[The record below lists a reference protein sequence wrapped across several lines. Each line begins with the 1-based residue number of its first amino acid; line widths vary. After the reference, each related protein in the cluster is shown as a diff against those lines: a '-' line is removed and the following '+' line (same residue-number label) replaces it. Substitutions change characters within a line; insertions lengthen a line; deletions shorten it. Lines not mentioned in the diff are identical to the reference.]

1 MYFNQR
7 YSWRRVFTLSAT
19 FLFTLLIAISC
30 KKKDSNLGKNVL
42 NPDDLL
48 NAAQVDT
55 FTLQTFTIA
64 EDSVITDNPA
74 FCVLGS
80 YNDPKFGT
88 VNANFYTQLRL
99 SGLNPNFGDLNTLTI
114 DSLVLGLEYI
124 GYQGELSRQSLGVY
138 QLTEDLNI
146 DSTYYSF
153 TMKDVQSLNLI
164 EPGYETFRPSPDG
177 ITVIGSD
184 TVDTQLRIRLRNSL
198 AQQLV
203 NEAMSGG
210 SNFTTNELFAT
221 YFKGLHVRVNNAF
234 QPSGKGAVL
243 YFNLNDPLSK
253 MTLYYTQNG
262 EQKNFDFLINT
273 QCASFNHVEINNI
286 GKPVQN
292 VINDTISGQ
301 KEYYAQAFK
310 NRAIVRMAGVKNL
323 PRKSV
328 IHKARLI
335 LPIQY
340 QFGSTYAPSNELT
353 VAAMIDGTLTGVGVF
368 GLYDAFN
375 KQYVVDIKNYLQALV
390 SEQISAT
397 ELILSPRFFITS
409 AERVIFNGP
418 ATINKMKP
426 KLIVTY
432 TEF

>member
-1 MYFNQR
+1 MHSENKC
-7 YSWRRVFTLSAT
+7 SWRRVFGLSAT
-19 FLFTLLIAISC
+19 FLLIAVLALSC
-30 KKKDSNLGKNVL
+30 KKKDSALGKNVL

-55 FTLQTFTIA
+55 FTLNTFTIE

-99 SGLNPNFGDLNTLTI
+99 SGLNPNFGDLSTLTV

-124 GYQGELSRQSLGVY
+124 GYQGEFSRQQLGVY
-138 QLTEDLNI
+138 QLAEDLNI

-153 TMKDVQSLNLI
+153 TVKDINSLNLI
-164 EPGYETFRPSPDG
+164 EPGYETFRPNPGG

-198 AQQLV
+198 AEQLIT
-203 NEAMSGG
+203 EAMSGG
-210 SNFTTNELFAT
+210 TNFSTNELFAT
-221 YFKGLHVRVNNAF
+221 YFKGLHVRVNNSF
-234 QPSGKGAVL
+234 QSSGKGAVL

-253 MTLYYTQNG
+253 MTIYYTQNG
-262 EQKNFDFLINT
+262 EKKTFDLLINT
-273 QCASFNHVEINNI
+273 QCASFNHVEVNNI
-286 GKPVQN
+286 GKPVQK
-292 VINDTISGQ
+292 VIDDTISGQ

-310 NRAIVRMAGVKNL
+310 NRAVVRMAGIQNL
-323 PRKSV
+323 PRKSI
-328 IHKARLI
+328 IHKARLL
-335 LPIQY
+335 LPVQY

-353 VAAMIDGTLTGVGVF
+353 VAAMIDGQLTGIGVF

-397 ELILSPRFFITS
+397 ELLLSPRFFITS

-418 ATINKMKP
+418 ATTYKMKP